1 MNLCFWSY
9 GIPVSSW
16 SPRTNSE
23 CRNDLFKQN
32 FPNHVPARGVKRQ
45 ITESAKMWRISLQLL
60 CYSMRGS
67 EGEWDKPAKSPS
79 RSMNCA
85 CSTQIA
91 VRQNKPQQSKLL
103 WWRFLN
109 FRILLSLTP
118 YFGIYSLKWAPK
130 ILLLLLFK
138 MERRYVERPKNME
151 FLTTLYIDTWCCKV
165 GIKFFRSSFSR

>member
-1 MNLCFWSY
+1 M
-9 GIPVSSW
+9 
-16 SPRTNSE
+16 TNAIKLHNRWVALLLWQIKGH
-23 CRNDLFKQN
+23 CLIINITGLQ
-32 FPNHVPARGVKRQ
+32 VPARGVKRH

-130 ILLLLLFK
+130 ILLLLSPVCSK
-138 MERRYVERPKNME
+138 YVLPYTVTSRLEIFITVFNCIIWY
-151 FLTTLYIDTWCCKV
+151 FV
-165 GIKFFRSSFSR
+165 SFSNARLQTDFF

>member
-1 MNLCFWSY
+1 
-9 GIPVSSW
+9 
-16 SPRTNSE
+16 
-23 CRNDLFKQN
+23 
-32 FPNHVPARGVKRQ
+32 
-45 ITESAKMWRISLQLL
+45 MWRISLQLL

-130 ILLLLLFK
+130 ILLFLLLKSRLQQIRFALYSYQFLK
-138 MERRYVERPKNME
+138 IRWGCSKTTVRVLNRMHSWMYTWETYLVGRKVRHTLKHFYDFTATAFGARTRRER
-151 FLTTLYIDTWCCKV
+151 
-165 GIKFFRSSFSR
+165 SRRIW